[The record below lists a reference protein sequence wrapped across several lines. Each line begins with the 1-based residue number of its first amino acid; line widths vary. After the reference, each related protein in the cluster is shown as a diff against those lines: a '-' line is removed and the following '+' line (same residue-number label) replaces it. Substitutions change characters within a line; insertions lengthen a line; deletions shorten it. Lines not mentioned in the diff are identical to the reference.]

1 MGVIKSVDDTSVTM
15 SSGELSGDLAGRLD
29 AMVAEGLPRRMI
41 DSLLSRYSHQSLH
54 RALSGQSMSTLLAT
68 PLLPL
73 LYVWSLPDARKTI
86 DGLPVLEQLRRQH
99 PGQVGAEWHTLKR
112 FLLLLR
118 DNRLSGKAPT
128 DDVIDSYSPVY
139 LRYLMTEAHAH
150 ALSGRLAK
158 AEALLAELCAIA
170 RCADYAYMFALGSFY
185 RGLVAGLR
193 GDGLHGQEQVEVLRD
208 YLRAHRDNLPAGTDE
223 LLLLLPTGQLPG
235 GAAAGLYLPDRGSL
249 LTLMHCRARAQGL
262 MHCGDWLLAA
272 RQWQVLHDAM
282 AQMQYRW
289 SWLGPDAQ
297 VMRALCLAVA
307 EQSLAARQLLAG
319 LSRGGD
325 AHVPDQQDVLV
336 LALAQAFVGRSTL
349 AQEMLQAL
357 RDILVEGEAGGLLAA
372 VDVTLSQVSGVTE
385 ESLPDDLP
393 VAGLLPALQA
403 WQRRQRNQGGA
414 VLQRLT
420 QRQQEILAALAR
432 GEPDKEI
439 ARTLGIALG
448 TVKVH
453 LRSVYRVLGVS
464 NRAGA
469 VALWMAARQQA

>member
-1 MGVIKSVDDTSVTM
+1 M
-15 SSGELSGDLAGRLD
+15 SSGELPGDLAGRLD
-29 AMVAEGLPRRMI
+29 AMVAEGLPRRII

-54 RALSGQSMSTLLAT
+54 RALSGQSMSRLLAT

-112 FLLLLR
+112 FLMLLR
-118 DNRLSGKAPT
+118 DNRLVDEPPIG
-128 DDVIDSYSPVY
+128 DVIDSRSPVY

-158 AEALLAELCAIA
+158 AEALLAELCATA
-170 RCADYAYMFALGSFY
+170 LCADYAYMFALGSFY

-208 YLRAHRDNLPAGTDE
+208 YLIAHRDNLPAGTDE
-223 LLLLLPTGQLPG
+223 LLLLLPAGQSQDSS
-235 GAAAGLYLPDRGSL
+235 AEGLYLPERGSL
-249 LTLMHCRARAQGL
+249 LALMHCRARAYGL
-262 MHCGDWLLAA
+262 MRCEKWPLAA

-282 AQMQYRW
+282 TQMQYQW

-307 EQSLAARQLLAG
+307 EDLSAARQSLAG
-319 LSRGGD
+319 LSRGCE
-325 AHVPDQQDVLV
+325 AHLPDQQDILV
-336 LALAQAFVGRSTL
+336 LALAQAYVGRGTL

-357 RDILVEGEAGGLLAA
+357 RDTLVTSEAAGLLAA
-372 VDVTLSQVSGVTE
+372 VEVTLSQLSVAGQDA
-385 ESLPDDLP
+385 LPDELP

-403 WQRRQRNQGGA
+403 WRNRQRNQGGA
-414 VLQRLT
+414 FLQRLT

-453 LRSVYRVLGVS
+453 LRSIYRVLGVS

-469 VALWMAARQQA
+469 VALWMAAPRQA